1 MKGYGLG
8 RGDLGCVVDP
18 ASMKAVDQKGGA
30 CMITLYDAHIR
41 PVLEQVGARQR
52 YFLWHSLVAAYVR
65 ADFDAF
71 RDKVLRDEL
80 WRVRAK
86 MLEHPDR
93 KLIQLTDVADDEPG
107 LPGSGMTWKEQ
118 LVKSGVRYRPPFLLQ
133 GRRISGGPQ
142 PGTIEPTDEPPPK
155 VPASTAAMP
164 FGELAGEASDGNG
177 DAGDPPATG
186 RKVWWFLGGAAALGG
201 AALAIHMAGKKQAE
215 ERS

>member
-1 MKGYGLG
+1 
-8 RGDLGCVVDP
+8 
-18 ASMKAVDQKGGA
+18 
-30 CMITLYDAHIR
+30 MITLYDAHIR
-41 PVLEQVGARQR
+41 PVLEQVRARQR
-52 YFLWHSLVAAYVR
+52 YFLRHSLVAAYVR

-93 KLIQLTDVADDEPG
+93 KLIQLTDVAEDEPG

-133 GRRISGGPQ
+133 GRRVSGGPQ

-164 FGELAGEASDGNG
+164 FGELAGAAGDE
-177 DAGDPPATG
+177 DAGGDDRESAG
-186 RKVWWFLGGAAALGG
+186 SSRKVWWFLGGAALVG
-201 AALAIHMAGKKQAE
+201 AGAVAVHSMRQKQRAE
-215 ERS
+215 TRGDR